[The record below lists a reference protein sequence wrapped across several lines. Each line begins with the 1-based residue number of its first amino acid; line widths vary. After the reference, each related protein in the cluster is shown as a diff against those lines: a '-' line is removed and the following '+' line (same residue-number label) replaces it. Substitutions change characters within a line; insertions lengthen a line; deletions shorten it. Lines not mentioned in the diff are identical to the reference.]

1 MVIIMFDDRKIIIT
15 SKNISVFSYDNLLE
29 IGIDYIIVDNIK
41 INGTNLRIK
50 EMDEYIIT
58 ISGLI
63 SEVKFIE

>member
-1 MVIIMFDDRKIIIT
+1 MFDDRKIIIT